1 MQASTIQKR
10 QLLGCPAPAKLN
22 LFLHIIGRRADGYH
36 LLQSVFQ
43 LIDRCDYLDF
53 TLRED
58 GAIHRINEVQGVPA
72 EQDLVIRAAK
82 LLQNHRNCA
91 LGVDIKLT
99 KHLPMGGG
107 LGGGSSDAA
116 TTLLALNYLWDC
128 QLNREE
134 LMALGLKLGADVPFF
149 LCGAN
154 AFVEGIGE
162 QIHAIKTKEQWFV
175 IIEPGV
181 HVPTP
186 SIFSAEEL
194 TRDTKAVRITD
205 FPEALNES
213 INENVKAKWKND
225 LQAVACTL
233 HSEIKDAIHWL
244 SQFETGAGLASAK
257 MTGSGSCVFCSFN
270 DEDSAIKVSAQV
282 PKHWNSWVAKSIQQ
296 HPMNTWLQN

>member
-1 MQASTIQKR
+1 MQQNQAANR
-10 QLLGCPAPAKLN
+10 QLLACPAPAKLN

-43 LIDRCDYLDF
+43 LIDRSDYLDF
-53 TLRED
+53 VIRND
-58 GAIHRINEVQGVPA
+58 GVIHRLNEVHGVPA

-82 LLQNHRNCA
+82 LLQTHCQTR
-91 LGVDIKLT
+91 LGADIRLT

-116 TTLLALNYLWDC
+116 TTLLALNHLWNC
-128 QLNREE
+128 QLSRQE
-134 LMALGLKLGADVPFF
+134 LMVLGLQLGADVPFF

-162 QIHAIKTKEQWFV
+162 QIQTISTKEQWFV

-186 SIFSAEEL
+186 SIFSAKEL
-194 TRDTKAVRITD
+194 TRDTKVVRITD
-205 FPEALNES
+205 FPDATN
-213 INENVKAKWKND
+213 ATWKND

-233 HSEIKDAIHWL
+233 HGEIKDAIDWL
-244 SQFETGAGLASAK
+244 SQFELSAGLASAK
-257 MTGSGSCVFCSFN
+257 MTGSGSCVFCSFD
-270 DEDSAIKVSAQV
+270 DEDSAKKICAQV
-282 PKHWNSWVAKSIQQ
+282 PKQWKSWVAKSLQQ